1 MHTAGN
7 SQYMSQPIS
16 YAQYDSQQAN
26 VQRWLLIQDSFDLLA
41 G

>member
-1 MHTAGN
+1 MTNVSSLWQAHMHTAGN

-26 VQRWLLIQDSFDLLA
+26 VQR
-41 G
+41 